1 MAVIQKNSNFAA
13 AMSGLDTYTIDLRG
27 IHATAVRF
35 DYPLDDRFFELLD
48 QNEILG
54 GDLTATVSLREV
66 IADIYEL
73 TFHIEGRVAVTCD
86 RCLERLELPVAVDT
100 TFKLKDGDEA
110 DETDDIKCA
119 PLGTNCY
126 NVAWDLY
133 ELIETSL
140 PILRAHDEGDCN
152 PDMMSHLYEGL
163 N

>member
-1 MAVIQKNSNFAA
+1 MAKYGLLVDAQWC
-13 AMSGLDTYTIDLRG
+13 SGC
-27 IHATAVRF
+27 HSC
-35 DYPLDDRFFELLD
+35 
-48 QNEILG
+48 EIACQMEHG
-54 GDLTATVSLREV
+54 
-66 IADIYEL
+66 
-73 TFHIEGRVAVTCD
+73 
-86 RCLERLELPVAVDT
+86 LPVGQTGIKVV
-100 TFKLKDGDEA
+100 KIGPWVIGDEA